1 MSPED
6 MKEFN
11 RRRKQ
16 RSLITAGLLVAM
28 CGLFYFITLA
38 RIQGAG

>member
-1 MSPED
+1 MNEED

-11 RRRKQ
+11 RRRRH
-16 RSLITAGLLVAM
+16 RSLITAGLLIAM
-28 CGLFYFITLA
+28 VGLFYFITLA

>member
-1 MSPED
+1 MNEED

-16 RSLITAGLLVAM
+16 RSLITAGLLVALV
-28 CGLFYFITLA
+28 GLFYFITLA

>member
-1 MSPED
+1 MTED
-6 MKEFN
+6 EMKEFN

-28 CGLFYFITLA
+28 VGLFYFITLA